1 MGLYSR
7 YVFPWIL
14 ERIEGPEI
22 HELRRRC
29 VSEAG
34 GDVLEVGL
42 GTGKTL
48 PHYSPAVRSLTAVEP
63 NVGMRRALERR
74 IAAANVPVELV
85 QAAGERLPFDDERF
99 DCVVLS
105 LVLCT
110 VDDPQAT
117 LQEVGRVL
125 KPGGRCAFFEHVAS
139 DQPKYRRWQN
149 RLNWLQRI
157 IGCGCNLNR
166 DSERTMRDAGFQIES
181 AERRISRDMPLNP
194 HLFPFVLGVAV
205 KPPVTPQ
212 TRVVTATSGPPET
225 RTPG

>member
-1 MGLYSR
+1 LYSR

-34 GDVLEVGL
+34 GDVLEIGL

-48 PHYSPAVRSLTAVEP
+48 PHYGRAVRSLTAVEP
-63 NVGMRRALERR
+63 NVGMRRALESR
-74 IAAANVPVELV
+74 IAAAGVPVQLV

-117 LQEVGRVL
+117 LGEIRRVL
-125 KPGGRCAFFEHVAS
+125 KPGGRCTFFEHVAS
-139 DQPKYRRWQN
+139 EDAKSRRWQN
-149 RLNWLQRI
+149 RLNWIQRI
-157 IGCGCNLNR
+157 VGCGCNLNR
-166 DSERTMRDAGFQIES
+166 DSERAMRDAGFRIES
-181 AERRISRDMPLNP
+181 AERRISRDMPINP
-194 HLFPFVLGVAV
+194 RLFPFVLGVAV
-205 KPPVTPQ
+205 KPLETP
-212 TRVVTATSGPPET
+212 RPAVVTATSGPPKT